1 MLDSCLLQDTSSLW
15 SPEGYSSKVFMS
27 AVVCPCHAQRASIWL
42 SCWSPSPHHAL
53 CSIQT
58 EKDRSSSPAAS
69 FLNIL
74 QFKLDC
80 THSQSKYTLVISGV
94 WVGFLFF
101 FSQTVMTWC
110 SNSKAFIAS
119 SGYVQHRSCRTVS
132 VSKQSNAHV
141 NMGHLVR
148 GA

>member
-27 AVVCPCHAQRASIWL
+27 AVVCPCHGQHHSIWA

-80 THSQSKYTLVISGV
+80 TCSQSKYTLVISGV
-94 WVGFLFF
+94 WVVGF
-101 FSQTVMTWC
+101 FSQAVMTWC
-110 SNSKAFIAS
+110 SNSKAFNAS
-119 SGYVQHRSCRTVS
+119 SGYVQHRSCWTVS
-132 VSKQSNAHV
+132 VPKQSKAHV